1 MGNYQSG
8 DNTIQGERLSRREAV
23 FDKMDDDSFALFYAG
38 RRKYS
43 SGESLFPFAVNK
55 DFYYLTGIE
64 QEGSSLLL
72 SKRGGECREFLFI
85 DPYEESKRRF
95 YGKKL
100 SIDEAKRLTGI
111 PNVLLSTYLTSRL
124 DRLLRQGLDG
134 EEPVKKG
141 YFDYSPE
148 LKIGPEL
155 DVKTFVNS
163 LKVVYPDL
171 HDLDARPLVMPLRK
185 CKSDSEVEE
194 IKKAAGYAKEGLL
207 SAYSVLRP
215 GAYLYDLGLFYE
227 HAANSASSCSGLC
240 HLPHIASGEE
250 ACYRDPFPGQKQA
263 KEGEIVLLDVGA
275 KSGQYGASICRSV
288 PVSGRYTPHQAL
300 IYKIVLNCLRAMENL
315 ARPLISLKRINEFAL
330 DYLASEC
337 LREGLLPSKEAIYSI
352 AYPNMVCELGLDCPE
367 DYGELT
373 LEEGDVIALYPG
385 LYLSSEGTAIKL
397 KDVYLVTERG
407 CRRLSDADI
416 EIEDIERRF
425 ALQSK

>member
-185 CKSDSEVEE
+185 CKRGRGDQ
-194 IKKAAGYAKEGLL
+194 KGG
-207 SAYSVLRP
+207 R
-215 GAYLYDLGLFYE
+215 
-227 HAANSASSCSGLC
+227 LC
-240 HLPHIASGEE
+240 QG
-250 ACYRDPFPGQKQA
+250 G
-263 KEGEIVLLDVGA
+263 
-275 KSGQYGASICRSV
+275 
-288 PVSGRYTPHQAL
+288 
-300 IYKIVLNCLRAMENL
+300 
-315 ARPLISLKRINEFAL
+315 
-330 DYLASEC
+330 
-337 LREGLLPSKEAIYSI
+337 
-352 AYPNMVCELGLDCPE
+352 
-367 DYGELT
+367 
-373 LEEGDVIALYPG
+373 
-385 LYLSSEGTAIKL
+385 AIK
-397 KDVYLVTERG
+397 
-407 CRRLSDADI
+407 RL
-416 EIEDIERRF
+416 
-425 ALQSK
+425 

>member
-227 HAANSASSCSGLC
+227 HAANSASSCSGLS

-263 KEGEIVLLDVGA
+263 KEGEIVFITVSKDYALEGYDVHALHYLVKPLEPERFAAVLDDVAGKLEGRRARSVVVATAQGVRRLALDDILYAERAGRRVRYHCEVGDVDSQTIRTSFSAAMEPLLQDA
-275 KSGQYGASICRSV
+275 RFLLCGASFAV
-288 PVSGRYTPHQAL
+288 
-300 IYKIVLNCLRAMENL
+300 NL
-315 ARPLISLKRINEFAL
+315 ARIAAVEGQRAVFDTGASVALPRAAVPALKVAWGSFW
-330 DYLASEC
+330 LA
-337 LREGLLPSKEAIYSI
+337 R
-352 AYPNMVCELGLDCPE
+352 
-367 DYGELT
+367 
-373 LEEGDVIALYPG
+373 
-385 LYLSSEGTAIKL
+385 
-397 KDVYLVTERG
+397 
-407 CRRLSDADI
+407 
-416 EIEDIERRF
+416 
-425 ALQSK
+425 